1 MYSQPCLQTLENLT
15 EKELVGVGK
24 AGSIAEEAILGVR
37 TVQAFNGQDELVN
50 RYEEELSKGKRYGI
64 IKSVFG
70 GLSGGGFYLF
80 LNVFAGAGNL

>member
-1 MYSQPCLQTLENLT
+1 MYLQPCLQTLENLT

-70 GLSGGGFYLF
+70 GLSGGGFTSS
-80 LNVFAGAGNL
+80 